1 MYLSSVIEQ
10 ELFCLPYVRKY
21 FNLMFDK
28 GDLRAYTYHSKAY
41 LTYNILIYFR
51 RKDEKEIMGDIFSGG
66 HGIDGMR

>member
-21 FNLMFDK
+21 FILMFDK
-28 GDLRAYTYHSKAY
+28 GDLRAYTYHSKAH

-51 RKDEKEIMGDIFSGG
+51 RENEKEIMGDIFSGG